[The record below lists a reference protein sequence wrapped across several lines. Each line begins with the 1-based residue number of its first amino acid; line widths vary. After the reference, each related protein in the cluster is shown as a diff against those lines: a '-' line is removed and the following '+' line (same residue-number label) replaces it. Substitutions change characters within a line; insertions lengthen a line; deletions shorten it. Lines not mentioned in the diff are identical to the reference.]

1 MYNITLYM
9 MQPLF
14 LKFYSLVI
22 DTILSD
28 GGKNDYRSC
37 RAIFINDN

>member
-22 DTILSD
+22 NTILSD
-28 GGKNDYRSC
+28 GGKNNCNSDFYKG
-37 RAIFINDN
+37 